1 MNITIEFLKML
12 ALEVFEKINP
22 ILGTKKASEL
32 SSKGA
37 GGDVSMYVDL
47 LAENTIIDI
56 LEKQNV
62 NVLLI
67 SEEVGEKYFG
77 NKSDMLKPDSKLIID
92 PIDGSNNA
100 ARGIPYS
107 SVSIAYAEGNKIKD
121 IKMSVII
128 DLNTKD
134 LYHAIKGKGAYKN
147 EHQIFV
153 SEMDFSQNCI
163 IEVDIPLHEFFK
175 RIDAIKSIL
184 NKSYRIRVMGST
196 ALTLCQMASG
206 GVDAF
211 LNLSRNNRL
220 VDIAAGFLILKE
232 AGGKYISLN
241 HSDLDEESL
250 SIDTRF
256 PFIASNAKLESFLRE
271 ELNLNSF

>member
-1 MNITIEFLKML
+1 MNVTIEFLKML

-37 GGDVSMYVDL
+37 GGDISMYVDL

-62 NVLLI
+62 NVMLI
-67 SEEVGEKYFG
+67 SEEVGERYFG
-77 NKSDMLKPDSKLIID
+77 NKSDVLKHDSKLIID

-107 SVSIAYAEGNKIKD
+107 SVSIAYAEGKKIKD

-153 SEMDFSQNCI
+153 
-163 IEVDIPLHEFFK
+163 
-175 RIDAIKSIL
+175 
-184 NKSYRIRVMGST
+184 
-196 ALTLCQMASG
+196 
-206 GVDAF
+206 
-211 LNLSRNNRL
+211 
-220 VDIAAGFLILKE
+220 
-232 AGGKYISLN
+232 
-241 HSDLDEESL
+241 
-250 SIDTRF
+250 
-256 PFIASNAKLESFLRE
+256 
-271 ELNLNSF
+271 